1 MKHLTTSDLKY
12 LLTLVEKEAD
22 RGRNVSL
29 AYMSGLIVRL
39 EDEALFEKRKQEEKI
54 PVPSIYTDSADQC
67 PEMCLCTQCY
77 PEQFDE

>member
-22 RGRNVSL
+22 HGRNISH
-29 AYMSGLIVRL
+29 AYMSGLMVRL
-39 EDEALFEKRKQEEKI
+39 EDEVLFENRKQKEATPI
-54 PVPSIYTDSADQC
+54 PSIYIDNC

-77 PEQFDE
+77 PEQFDK